1 MIKQIKNSIYSNKR
15 AKVQKFIDIRK
26 FICTFAEK
34 VVILQPI
41 LRNNEKTNG
50 NISH

>member
-1 MIKQIKNSIYSNKR
+1 MHIPILKKR

-34 VVILQPI
+34 VVILQ
-41 LRNNEKTNG
+41 RNSYEDGKENSDFG
-50 NISH
+50 D